1 MFNKL
6 EKTLKEK
13 GWEYQVL
20 RNNLHQKTAIYFFM
34 GNDEVILFKKES
46 DGILQDYINLIMEW

>member
-20 RNNLHQKTAIYFFM
+20 RNNLYQKTAIYFIL
-34 GNDEVILFKKES
+34 GNEEVILFKQEE
-46 DGILQDYINLIMEW
+46 GVIEDYINLIKEW